1 MTGDGSHGGYGDG
14 SGDGRQLSAAAVA
27 LGDWRDDNNRWPGPW
42 SSLPATAPLLAA
54 WLKAWRG
61 VLPLHH
67 PRLKTLPES
76 ALRNR
81 LSQEPPFPADPRF
94 LPLSA
99 GFTVAAPSSPG

>member
-1 MTGDGSHGGYGDG
+1 MTAGGYGDG

-42 SSLPATAPLLAA
+42 SNLPAAARLLAA

-67 PRLKTLPES
+67 SRLKTLPES
-76 ALRNR
+76 ALRKR
-81 LSQEPPFPADPRF
+81 LFRRSPL